1 MTPAA
6 KARNVAASIREHGY
20 DVNDAAT
27 WQRYGL
33 GANVAQQT
41 LVRQAL
47 AGK

>member
-1 MTPAA
+1 MTPEY
-6 KARNVAASIREHGY
+6 KARNVTASIREHGY

-27 WQRYGL
+27 WLTYGRQGNL
-33 GANVAQQT
+33 EQQA